1 MNETKQ
7 RINEEIQK
15 HREELEKKNPLE
27 LIKREYEECVKNV
40 KLSDETKALMIC
52 KAKLSD
58 LYSSLSD
65 IHYRSFYAD
74 LPKEVEDGW
83 CNLDKAITQ
92 MIADNIDYMLNNEKY
107 LIM

>member
-7 RINEEIQK
+7 KISEEILK

-27 LIKREYEECVKNV
+27 LIKREYEDSVKNV

-65 IHYRSFYAD
+65 IHYRSFYDD
-74 LPKEVEDGW
+74 LPKDVEDSW

-92 MIADNIDYMLNNEKY
+92 MIADNIDYMLNNKKY
-107 LIM
+107 LTM